1 LKETYNVS
9 IEAVEINLPAYIF
22 FLLYDV
28 FSLFLQLLQVCEAF
42 NIGKAKAVILTISQP
57 METNHA
63 VVNLR
68 RLYPDLKIFA
78 RAKDAKH
85 QERLQKTLNVVAMVP
100 ILPEENLLLT
110 LPFGGAVLKSLGA
123 SVEEVTF
130 FFIMEP
136 TFSPLLF
143 LSILTRLNYFLYV
156 FSTLGKFHFREQTK
170 GVNEFKRF
178 RQRRWT
184 NCVGTRWS
192 S

>member
-1 LKETYNVS
+1 M
-9 IEAVEINLPAYIF
+9 
-22 FLLYDV
+22 
-28 FSLFLQLLQVCEAF
+28 CEAF

-78 RAKDAKH
+78 RAKDSKH

-123 SVEEVTF
+123 PAEEVRCCF
-130 FFIMEP
+130 FFMV
-136 TFSPLLF
+136 FYLQLF
-143 LSILTRLNYFLYV
+143 
-156 FSTLGKFHFREQTK
+156 FHYLF
-170 GVNEFKRF
+170 FAI
-178 RQRRWT
+178 
-184 NCVGTRWS
+184 
-192 S
+192 